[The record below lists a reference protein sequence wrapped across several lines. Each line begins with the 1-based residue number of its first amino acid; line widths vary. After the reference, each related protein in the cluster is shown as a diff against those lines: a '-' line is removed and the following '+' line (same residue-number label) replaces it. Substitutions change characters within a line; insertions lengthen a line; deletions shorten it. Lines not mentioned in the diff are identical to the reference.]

1 MALTTTQ
8 VNAAYVALLG
18 RAAEGSAANWAA
30 GSLTEEALA
39 QTILSIDDS
48 FKNDVERKATN
59 ADFVDAL
66 YSELLGK
73 AGDAEGK
80 TFWTNA
86 LNSGLSREEVKLQ
99 FINAAKANN
108 ENLSAFYAE
117 NELFV
122 NNVYGNLLGR
132 GADSDGLKFWADALN
147 NGASKASVI
156 ANIITAIQAQ
166 PASED
171 FKTFSAKMAV
181 ANTVSA
187 SFSGFKSG
195 LNADQKQAALDT
207 MKQIIQSTTADVK
220 PTDETIK
227 TSIDNLVGN
236 YERESLYNFRVS
248 EESYDLGN
256 AESTNS
262 QTFRG
267 TINLIDDKKSTYT
280 DKASVKTGKYSDSL
294 IIDVVSNQANKT
306 LDATKITAV
315 AGIDS
320 LTINNG
326 TADVTNLSS
335 TGFKENIKVTG
346 AANVSGSVNSTLN
359 YLEVSTGAGKTATIA
374 VNANLKEYKATGTGK
389 DDITV
394 SGATSITVD
403 TINTGAGD
411 DSLLVSDNGTVKVV
425 DLGSGKDELTVS
437 GASISGATINLG
449 AGDDKIIINS
459 VAANGLKGATIDGGA
474 GRDTLVVGDNISGSG
489 NFTLNSIEVLQAS
502 GASAKVDYSQIK
514 DQALTLTKTGGGSL
528 EIVAASGDTT
538 IDLSKL
544 NNKVVSG
551 DATALTALDLT
562 NVGSGASSG
571 VTVTLN
577 KDDGIAE
584 KITLGASAS
593 KVTING
599 FNQTEDV
606 LDLTTT
612 FNTSFT
618 ADESKLYTGTDK
630 VAALTL
636 NKLVYTSVDLQI
648 GADNKVTTAL
658 TGIYTATSAFTTTNT
673 QKAYVAQVVAG
684 SNKTLVYEII
694 NSDGQ
699 SGLSTSDTVKLIATI
714 NAELDPV
721 TNNGVIA

>member
-86 LNSGLSREEVKLQ
+86 LNSGLSKEQVKLQ

-227 TSIDNLVGN
+227 TSIDSLVGN

-306 LDATKITAV
+306 LNATNIKPV
-315 AGIDS
+315 DGIDS

-326 TADVTNLSS
+326 TADVTNLKSD
-335 TGFKENIKVTG
+335 GFKENIKVTG
-346 AANVSGSVNSTLN
+346 AANVSGSVNTTLN
-359 YLEVSTGAGKTATIA
+359 YLEVSTGAGKTADITVTA
-374 VNANLKEYKATGTGK
+374 ALKEYKAQGTGK
-389 DDITV
+389 DNLTV
-394 SGATSITVD
+394 SGGSVTKVD
-403 TINTGAGD
+403 TGAGD
-411 DSLLVSDNGTVKVV
+411 DTVV
-425 DLGSGKDELTVS
+425 VS
-437 GASISGATINLG
+437 GASSSISGATINLG
-449 AGDDKIIINS
+449 SGNDKITIGT
-459 VAANGLKGATIDGGA
+459 VGANGLVDATIDGGA
-474 GRDTLVVGDNISGSG
+474 GRDTLVVSDNISGSG
-489 NFTLNSIEVLQAS
+489 TFTLKNVEVLEAS
-502 GASAKVDYSQIK
+502 GTAKVSYAQIK
-514 DQALTLTKTGGGSL
+514 DQALTLTSTSGTGKL
-528 EIVAASGDTT
+528 EINAADTAA

-562 NVGSGASSG
+562 NVGSGA
-571 VTVTLN
+571 TVKLDA
-577 KDDGIAE
+577 KDGIAE
-584 KITLGASAS
+584 TIKLAS
-593 KVTING
+593 
-599 FNQTEDV
+599 
-606 LDLTTT
+606 
-612 FNTSFT
+612 T
-618 ADESKLYTGTDK
+618 AG
-630 VAALTL
+630 
-636 NKLVYTSVDLQI
+636 
-648 GADNKVTTAL
+648 GDNKVTIDGIASGDILNLSGITAL
-658 TGIYTATSAFTTTNT
+658 
-673 QKAYVAQVVAG
+673 
-684 SNKTLVYEII
+684 
-694 NSDGQ
+694 
-699 SGLSTSDTVKLIATI
+699 SGLSTIVSDALASSSPVTVSADTIYFMAAAKAITTASDAANLLSGAVSSFSSGANALIAFNNGGKSYLFKATGDSNTGGITASELTLIAIVDNEI
-714 NAELDPV
+714 NANDSV
-721 TNNGVIA
+721 AASGAITFA

>member
-18 RAAEGSAANWAA
+18 RAAEGQAANWAA

-86 LNSGLSREEVKLQ
+86 LNSGLSKEQVKLQ

-181 ANTVSA
+181 ANTVSEK
-187 SFSGFKSG
+187 FSGFKSG

-236 YERESLYNFRVS
+236 YEKETIHNFRVS

-346 AANVSGSVNSTLN
+346 AANVSGSVSTTLN

-394 SGATSITVD
+394 SGATSIKVD

-411 DSLLVSDNGTVKVV
+411 DKLSLTGSGAVTTV
-425 DLGSGKDELTVS
+425 DLGTGNDEMTVS
-437 GASISGATINLG
+437 HASASIANATINLG
-449 AGDDKIIINS
+449 PGNDTFTFNS
-459 VAANGLKGATIDGGA
+459 GNVSGATIDGGN
-474 GRDTLVVGDNISGSG
+474 GTDTLALSGDASAIKSLTSFEKISLSNSSKLSLAAFKGNIDSLKGA
-489 NFTLNSIEVLQAS
+489 TLAF
-502 GASAKVDYSQIK
+502 GASASTSK
-514 DQALTLTKTGGGSL
+514 ALTLDATD
-528 EIVAASGDTT
+528 ATT
-538 IDLSKL
+538 INLSK
-544 NNKVVSG
+544 VVK
-551 DATALTALDLT
+551 DAGAANAGVIELT
-562 NVGSGASSG
+562 NVGSGA
-571 VTVTLN
+571 TVTLN
-577 KDDGIAE
+577 KDDSVAETIALANVNKGSTVTVSNAKTGEDKIDLKAANTAVTATAWTASWENGKAQIATKADTTVENLTADIVKALVANATSATTGQAMQIFVKASNGIAVYDVTGGAGTVSVATSASL
-584 KITLGASAS
+584 KLLGIGIQDLASGDITLG
-593 KVTING
+593 
-599 FNQTEDV
+599 
-606 LDLTTT
+606 
-612 FNTSFT
+612 
-618 ADESKLYTGTDK
+618 
-630 VAALTL
+630 
-636 NKLVYTSVDLQI
+636 
-648 GADNKVTTAL
+648 
-658 TGIYTATSAFTTTNT
+658 
-673 QKAYVAQVVAG
+673 
-684 SNKTLVYEII
+684 
-694 NSDGQ
+694 
-699 SGLSTSDTVKLIATI
+699 
-714 NAELDPV
+714 
-721 TNNGVIA
+721 

>member
-48 FKNDVERKATN
+48 FKNDVERKDTN
-59 ADFVDAL
+59 ADFVKAL
-66 YSELLGK
+66 YTDLLGK
-73 AGDAEGK
+73 TGDSEGK

-86 LNSGLSREEVKLQ
+86 LNSGLSKEQVKLQ

-227 TSIDNLVGN
+227 TSIDSLVGN

-306 LDATKITAV
+306 LDATKIKAV

-326 TADVTNLSS
+326 TADVTNLKSD
-335 TGFKENIKVTG
+335 GFSQNIKVTG

-359 YLEVSTGAGKTATIA
+359 YLEVSTGANKTATIA
-374 VNANLKEYKATGTGK
+374 VNANLKEYKAQGVGI

-394 SGATSITVD
+394 SGASAITVD
-403 TINTGAGD
+403 TINTGAGND
-411 DSLLVSDNGTVKVV
+411 KLSLTGSGAVTTV
-425 DLGSGKDELTVS
+425 DLGSGNDELIVNHDS
-437 GASISGATINLG
+437 ASIADATINLG
-449 AGDDKIIINS
+449 AGDDKITIVS
-459 VAANGLKGATIDGGA
+459 GDLTKATIDGGA
-474 GRDTLVVGDNISGSG
+474 GRDTLIVSGGISDKGD
-489 NFTLNSIEVLQAS
+489 FTLKNVEVLETS
-502 GASAKVDYSQIK
+502 GAATLSYAQIK
-514 DQALTLTKTGGGSL
+514 DQALTLTSTSGSGTL
-528 EIVAASGDTT
+528 TIKAASGDTT
-538 IDLSKL
+538 IDLTKL

-551 DATALTALDLT
+551 DATKLDALTLSGVVSNATVKLDAKDGIKET
-562 NVGSGASSG
+562 ITFASGVTSVTVENAKSGEDKLNLQGITKITATSGWDAGWADGKAQFATTTVSVDDLNKDAVAKLFKGATSASSG
-571 VTVTLN
+571 QKMQVYIKGT
-577 KDDGIAE
+577 DGIAVYDV
-584 KITLGASAS
+584 TGGAGT
-593 KVTING
+593 VTIGDNA
-599 FNQTEDV
+599 V
-606 LDLTTT
+606 
-612 FNTSFT
+612 
-618 ADESKLYTGTDK
+618 
-630 VAALTL
+630 LTL
-636 NKLVYTSVDLQI
+636 Y
-648 GADNKVTTAL
+648 GA
-658 TGIYTATSAFTTTNT
+658 
-673 QKAYVAQVVAG
+673 Q
-684 SNKTLVYEII
+684 TLVQT
-694 NSDGQ
+694 D
-699 SGLSTSDTVKLIATI
+699 IAF
-714 NAELDPV
+714 A
-721 TNNGVIA
+721 

>member
-18 RAAEGSAANWAA
+18 RAAEGQAANWAA

-86 LNSGLSREEVKLQ
+86 LNSGLSKEQVKLQ

-227 TSIDNLVGN
+227 TSIDSLVGN

-315 AGIDS
+315 TGIDS

-326 TADVTNLSS
+326 TADVTSLSS

-374 VNANLKEYKATGTGK
+374 VNANLKEYKATGTGS
-389 DDITV
+389 DVITI
-394 SGATSITVD
+394 SGTSTVAVNKID
-403 TINTGAGD
+403 TGAGD
-411 DSLLVSDNGTVKVV
+411 DSLTVSGANASLTGTI
-425 DLGSGKDELTVS
+425 DLGTGKDTLTVS

-449 AGDDKIIINS
+449 AGDDKITING

-474 GRDTLVVGDNISGSG
+474 GRDTLVVSGDISGSG
-489 NFTLNSIEVLQAS
+489 DFTLKNVEVLEAAS
-502 GASAKVDYSQIK
+502 GTAKVSYAQIK
-514 DQALTLTKTGGGSL
+514 DQALTLTSTSGTL
-528 EIVAASGDTT
+528 EINAADTAA

-551 DATALTALDLT
+551 DATALTKLELT
-562 NVGSGASSG
+562 NVGSGA
-571 VTVTLN
+571 TVKLN
-577 KDDGIAE
+577 ANDGIAE
-584 KITLGASAS
+584 TITLASNAGGNN
-593 KVTING
+593 KVTIEG
-599 FNQTEDV
+599 I
-606 LDLTTT
+606 
-612 FNTSFT
+612 NTG
-618 ADESKLYTGTDK
+618 D
-630 VAALTL
+630 ALNL
-636 NKLVYTSVDLQI
+636 S
-648 GADNKVTTAL
+648 
-658 TGIYTATSAFTTTNT
+658 GI
-673 QKAYVAQVVAG
+673 
-684 SNKTLVYEII
+684 
-694 NSDGQ
+694 
-699 SGLSTSDTVKLIATI
+699 SGLSGLSSIVSKALVSSSPVTVSADTIYFMAAAKAITTASDAANLLSDAVSSFASDANALIAF
-714 NAELDPV
+714 
-721 TNNGVIA
+721 NNGGKSYLFKATGDSTTGGITASELTLIAIVDNEINGGDQVASGAITFA

>member
-48 FKNDVERKATN
+48 FKNDVERKDTN
-59 ADFVDAL
+59 ADFVKAL
-66 YSELLGK
+66 YTDLLGK
-73 AGDAEGK
+73 TGDSEGQ

-227 TSIDNLVGN
+227 TSIDSLVGN

-326 TADVTNLSS
+326 TADVTNLKSD
-335 TGFKENIKVTG
+335 GFSQNIKVTG
-346 AANVSGSVNSTLN
+346 AANVSGSVNTTLN

-374 VNANLKEYKATGTGK
+374 VNANLKEYKATGTGN
-389 DDITV
+389 DNITV
-394 SGATSITVD
+394 SGASVEKIS
-403 TINTGAGD
+403 TGAGKD
-411 DSLLVSDNGTVKVV
+411 ILTVSGSGSVKDV
-425 DLGSGKDELTVS
+425 DLGSGNDELTVS
-437 GASISGATINLG
+437 GGSIANATINLG
-449 AGDDKIIINS
+449 AGNDTFTFNS
-459 VAANGLKGATIDGGA
+459 GNVSGATIDGGN
-474 GRDTLVVGDNISGSG
+474 GTDTLALSGDASAIKSLTSFEKISLSNNSQLSLAAFKDNIDSLKGA
-489 NFTLNSIEVLQAS
+489 TLAFGASASDKVLTLDAS
-502 GASAKVDYSQIK
+502 GA
-514 DQALTLTKTGGGSL
+514 
-528 EIVAASGDTT
+528 TT
-538 IDLSKL
+538 IDLSQVTKDTEAT
-544 NNKVVSG
+544 SG
-551 DATALTALDLT
+551 ASITLDK
-562 NVGSGASSG
+562 VGSGATTD
-571 VTVTLN
+571 VTVKLN
-577 KDDGIAE
+577 KDDAIVETISLKNLDDG
-584 KITLGASAS
+584 K

-599 FNQTEDV
+599 FVTGSDKLNLASGASVGNSITNSDKLNDGSAHV
-606 LDLTTT
+606 LIGSAI
-612 FNTSFT
+612 NSV
-618 ADESKLYTGTDK
+618 ANIIGENGK
-630 VAALTL
+630 VHGE
-636 NKLVYTSVDLQI
+636 LVSAFSD
-648 GADNKVTTAL
+648 
-658 TGIYTATSAFTTTNT
+658 ATSAFSASG
-673 QKAYVAQVVAG
+673 QKGYIAQVKD
-684 SNKTLVYEII
+684 NKTYLYEITNNGSSESKI
-694 NSDGQ
+694 DAGDS
-699 SGLSTSDTVKLIATI
+699 VKLIATFDS
-714 NAELDPV
+714 ALAAGDF
-721 TNNGVIA
+721 IAMP

>member
-86 LNSGLSREEVKLQ
+86 LNSGLSKEQVKLQ

-280 DKASVKTGKYSDSL
+280 NKANVKTGKYSDSL

-306 LDATKITAV
+306 LNATNIKPV
-315 AGIDS
+315 DGIDS

-326 TADVTNLSS
+326 TADVTNLKSD
-335 TGFKENIKVTG
+335 GFKENIKVTG

-374 VNANLKEYKATGTGK
+374 VNANLKEYKATGTGS
-389 DDITV
+389 DVITI
-394 SGATSITVD
+394 SGTSTVAVNKID
-403 TINTGAGD
+403 TGAGNDTVNVNASGSITGTLDTGNGD
-411 DSLLVSDNGTVKVV
+411 DIVV
-425 DLGSGKDELTVS
+425 VS
-437 GASISGATINLG
+437 GASSSIAGATINLG
-449 AGDDKIIINS
+449 SGNDKITIGT
-459 VAANGLKGATIDGGA
+459 VGANGLVDATIDGGA
-474 GRDTLVVGDNISGSG
+474 GRDTLVVSDNLSDKGD
-489 NFTLNSIEVLQAS
+489 FTLKNVEVLEAAS
-502 GASAKVDYSQIK
+502 GTAKVSYAQIK
-514 DQALTLTKTGGGSL
+514 DQALTLTKDSSGSL

-551 DATALTALDLT
+551 DATKLDALTL
-562 NVGSGASSG
+562 SG
-571 VTVTLN
+571 VVSNATVKLDA
-577 KDDGIAE
+577 KDGIAE
-584 KITLGASAS
+584 KITLAANAKDVTITGIAAGDKLDATSAGVNSTVSGSASALS
-593 KVTING
+593 SGATISANKLY
-599 FNQTEDV
+599 FVDANKDIK
-606 LDLTTT
+606 
-612 FNTSFT
+612 T
-618 ADESKLYTGTDK
+618 ADDA
-630 VAALTL
+630 VAALKDINVTAFSASTAKAVIAF
-636 NKLVYTSVDLQI
+636 NDGKGTAYIFAANATTDTTIDAGKL
-648 GADNKVTTAL
+648 
-658 TGIYTATSAFTTTNT
+658 
-673 QKAYVAQVVAG
+673 
-684 SNKTLVYEII
+684 TLVGIVDNNIDTNDKAAAGII
-694 NSDGQ
+694 EF
-699 SGLSTSDTVKLIATI
+699 A
-714 NAELDPV
+714 
-721 TNNGVIA
+721 

>member
-66 YSELLGK
+66 YTDLLGK

-86 LNSGLSREEVKLQ
+86 LNSGLSKEQVKLQ

-280 DKASVKTGKYSDSL
+280 DKANVKTGKYSDSL

-346 AANVSGSVNSTLN
+346 AANVSGSVSTTLN

-394 SGATSITVD
+394 SGATSIKVD

-411 DSLLVSDNGTVKVV
+411 DKLSLTGSGAVTTV
-425 DLGSGKDELTVS
+425 DLGTGNDEMTVS
-437 GASISGATINLG
+437 HASASIANATINLG
-449 AGDDKIIINS
+449 AGNDTFTFNS
-459 VAANGLKGATIDGGA
+459 GNVSGATIDGGN
-474 GRDTLVVGDNISGSG
+474 GTDTLALSGDASAIKSLTSFEKISLSNSSKLSLAAFKGNIDSLKGATLAFGASDSGKAL
-489 NFTLNSIEVLQAS
+489 TLDAS
-502 GASAKVDYSQIK
+502 GATS
-514 DQALTLTKTGGGSL
+514 
-528 EIVAASGDTT
+528 
-538 IDLSKL
+538 IDLSK
-544 NNKVVSG
+544 VVK
-551 DATALTALDLT
+551 DAGAANAGVIELT
-562 NVGSGASSG
+562 NVGSGA
-571 VTVTLN
+571 TVTLN
-577 KDDGIAE
+577 KDDSVAETIALANVNKGSTVTVSNAKTGEDKIDLKAADTAVTATAWTASWENGKAQIATKADTTVENLTADIVKALVAGATSASTGQAMQIFVKASNGIAVYDVTGGAGTVSVATSASL
-584 KITLGASAS
+584 KLLGIGIQDLASGDITLG
-593 KVTING
+593 
-599 FNQTEDV
+599 
-606 LDLTTT
+606 
-612 FNTSFT
+612 
-618 ADESKLYTGTDK
+618 
-630 VAALTL
+630 
-636 NKLVYTSVDLQI
+636 
-648 GADNKVTTAL
+648 
-658 TGIYTATSAFTTTNT
+658 
-673 QKAYVAQVVAG
+673 
-684 SNKTLVYEII
+684 
-694 NSDGQ
+694 
-699 SGLSTSDTVKLIATI
+699 
-714 NAELDPV
+714 
-721 TNNGVIA
+721 

>member
-1 MALTTTQ
+1 M
-8 VNAAYVALLG
+8 
-18 RAAEGSAANWAA
+18 
-30 GSLTEEALA
+30 TEEALA

-66 YSELLGK
+66 YTDLLGK

-86 LNSGLSREEVKLQ
+86 LNSGLSKEQVKLQ

-306 LDATKITAV
+306 LDATKIKAV

-326 TADVTNLSS
+326 TADVTSLSS

-346 AANVSGSVNSTLN
+346 AANVSGSVSTTLN
-359 YLEVSTGAGKTATIA
+359 YLEVSTGAGKTADITVTA
-374 VNANLKEYKATGTGK
+374 ALKEYKAQGTGK
-389 DDITV
+389 DNLTV
-394 SGATSITVD
+394 SGGSVTKVD
-403 TINTGAGD
+403 TGAGD
-411 DSLLVSDNGTVKVV
+411 DTVV
-425 DLGSGKDELTVS
+425 VS
-437 GASISGATINLG
+437 GASSSISGATINLG
-449 AGDDKIIINS
+449 SGNDKITIGT
-459 VAANGLKGATIDGGA
+459 VGANGLVDATIDGGA
-474 GRDTLVVGDNISGSG
+474 GRDTLVVSDNISGSG
-489 NFTLNSIEVLQAS
+489 TFTLKNVEVLEAS
-502 GASAKVDYSQIK
+502 GTAKVSYAQIK
-514 DQALTLTKTGGGSL
+514 DQALTLTSTSGTGKL
-528 EIVAASGDTT
+528 EINAADTAA

-562 NVGSGASSG
+562 NVGSGA
-571 VTVTLN
+571 TVKLDA
-577 KDDGIAE
+577 KDGIAE
-584 KITLGASAS
+584 TIKLAS
-593 KVTING
+593 
-599 FNQTEDV
+599 
-606 LDLTTT
+606 
-612 FNTSFT
+612 T
-618 ADESKLYTGTDK
+618 AG
-630 VAALTL
+630 
-636 NKLVYTSVDLQI
+636 
-648 GADNKVTTAL
+648 GDNKVTIDGIASGDILNLSGITAL
-658 TGIYTATSAFTTTNT
+658 
-673 QKAYVAQVVAG
+673 
-684 SNKTLVYEII
+684 
-694 NSDGQ
+694 
-699 SGLSTSDTVKLIATI
+699 SGLSTIVSDALASSSPVTVSADTIYFMAAAKAITTASDAANLLSGAVSSFSSGANALIAFNNGGKSYLFKATGDSNTGGITASELTLIAIVDNEI
-714 NAELDPV
+714 NANDSV
-721 TNNGVIA
+721 AASGAITFA

>member
-18 RAAEGSAANWAA
+18 RAAEGQAANWAA

-66 YSELLGK
+66 YTDLLGK
-73 AGDAEGK
+73 TGDAEGK

-86 LNSGLSREEVKLQ
+86 LNSGLSKEQVKLQ

-181 ANTVSA
+181 ANTVSEK
-187 SFSGFKSG
+187 FSGFKSG

-306 LDATKITAV
+306 LDATNIKPV
-315 AGIDS
+315 DGIDS

-326 TADVTNLSS
+326 TADVTSLSS

-346 AANVSGSVNSTLN
+346 AANVSGSVSTTLN
-359 YLEVSTGAGKTATIA
+359 YLEVSTGAGKTADITVTA
-374 VNANLKEYKATGTGK
+374 ALKEYKAQGTGK
-389 DDITV
+389 DNLTV
-394 SGATSITVD
+394 SSGSVTKVD
-403 TINTGAGD
+403 TGAGD
-411 DSLLVSDNGTVKVV
+411 DTVV
-425 DLGSGKDELTVS
+425 VS
-437 GASISGATINLG
+437 GTSSSIAGATINLG
-449 AGDDKIIINS
+449 SGNDKITING
-459 VAANGLKGATIDGGA
+459 VAANGLVDATIDGGA
-474 GRDTLVVGDNISGSG
+474 GRDTLVVSGDISGSG
-489 NFTLNSIEVLQAS
+489 DFTLKNVEVLEAAS
-502 GASAKVDYSQIK
+502 GTVSYAQIK
-514 DQALTLTKTGGGSL
+514 DQALTLTSSSGTLTIK
-528 EIVAASGDTT
+528 AADTDT
-538 IDLSKL
+538 AIDLTKL

-562 NVGSGASSG
+562 NVGSGGAT
-571 VTVTLN
+571 TVKLDA
-577 KDDGIAE
+577 KDGIAE
-584 KITLGASAS
+584 TIKLAAGA
-593 KVTING
+593 G
-599 FNQTEDV
+599 
-606 LDLTTT
+606 
-612 FNTSFT
+612 
-618 ADESKLYTGTDK
+618 G
-630 VAALTL
+630 
-636 NKLVYTSVDLQI
+636 
-648 GADNKVTTAL
+648 DNKVTIDGIASGDILSLKGIGLSSVSGGSSNKFATVNGGTSSSSKTISGDKAYYFDYSGNEDL
-658 TGIYTATSAFTTTNT
+658 TDMAKVEAILKSAHVVGVSSSGKNAVLAINKGTDSYIYKITTTDT
-673 QKAYVAQVVAG
+673 SSAIDKTELSLISIVD
-684 SNKTLVYEII
+684 NKI
-694 NSDGQ
+694 DGNDSMA
-699 SGLSTSDTVKLIATI
+699 SGDITFA
-714 NAELDPV
+714 
-721 TNNGVIA
+721 

>member
-18 RAAEGSAANWAA
+18 RAAEGQAANWAA

-48 FKNDVERKATN
+48 FKNDVERKDTN
-59 ADFVDAL
+59 ADFVKAL
-66 YSELLGK
+66 YTDLLGK
-73 AGDAEGK
+73 TGDSEGQ

-227 TSIDNLVGN
+227 TSIDSLVGN

-306 LDATKITAV
+306 LDATKIKAV

-326 TADVTNLSS
+326 TADVTNLKSD
-335 TGFKENIKVTG
+335 GFSQNIKVTG
-346 AANVSGSVNSTLN
+346 AANVSGSVSTTLK
-359 YLEVSTGAGKTATIA
+359 YLEVSTGAGKTANITVTA
-374 VNANLKEYKATGTGK
+374 ALTEYKATGTGN
-389 DDITV
+389 DNITV
-394 SGATSITVD
+394 SGASAITVD
-403 TINTGAGD
+403 KISTGAGD
-411 DSLLVSDNGTVKVV
+411 DKLLVSGSGSVTTV
-425 DLGSGKDELTVS
+425 DLGSGKDTLTVS
-437 GASISGATINLG
+437 GGSIADATINLG
-449 AGDDKIIINS
+449 AGDDKITINS

-474 GRDTLVVGDNISGSG
+474 GRDTLVVGADISGSG
-489 NFTLNSIEVLQAS
+489 TFTLKNVEVLEAS
-502 GASAKVDYSQIK
+502 GTAKVSYAQIAG
-514 DQALTLTKTGGGSL
+514 QALTLTSTSGTGTL
-528 EIVAASGDTT
+528 EINAADTAA

-551 DATALTALDLT
+551 DATALTKLDLT
-562 NVGSGASSG
+562 NVGSGA
-571 VTVTLN
+571 TVTL
-577 KDDGIAE
+577 KADDKISETIKLASGAE
-584 KITLGASAS
+584 T
-593 KVTING
+593 VTING
-599 FNQTEDV
+599 IAKTAVEAEKDKLDISAVLSSSVSGSATE
-606 LDLTTT
+606 LSSGGTITK
-612 FNTSFT
+612 N
-618 ADESKLYTGTDK
+618 KLYFVDAGKDIKTAGDA
-630 VAALTL
+630 VAALG
-636 NKLVYTSVDLQI
+636 
-648 GADNKVTTAL
+648 GATGVSGNAVIAFNNGKGTAYIFAYKATDTT
-658 TGIYTATSAFTTTNT
+658 ID
-673 QKAYVAQVVAG
+673 AG
-684 SNKTLVYEII
+684 ELTLVGIVDNNI
-694 NSDGQ
+694 DTNDSA
-699 SGLSTSDTVKLIATI
+699 SG
-714 NAELDPV
+714 
-721 TNNGVIA
+721 GVITFA

>member
-306 LDATKITAV
+306 LDATKIKAV
-315 AGIDS
+315 TGIDS

-326 TADVTNLSS
+326 TADVTNLKSD
-335 TGFKENIKVTG
+335 GFSQNIKVTG
-346 AANVSGSVNSTLN
+346 AANVSGSVNTTLN

-374 VNANLKEYKATGTGK
+374 VNANLKEYKATGTGS
-389 DDITV
+389 DVITI
-394 SGATSITVD
+394 SGTSTVAVNKID
-403 TINTGAGD
+403 TGAGNDTVNVNASGSITGTLDTGNGD
-411 DSLLVSDNGTVKVV
+411 DIVV
-425 DLGSGKDELTVS
+425 VS
-437 GASISGATINLG
+437 GDSSSIAGATINLG
-449 AGDDKIIINS
+449 SGNDKITIGT
-459 VAANGLKGATIDGGA
+459 VGANGLVDATIDGGA
-474 GRDTLVVGDNISGSG
+474 GRDTLVVSGDISTI
-489 NFTLNSIEVLQAS
+489 TLKGVEVLETS
-502 GASAKVDYSQIK
+502 GAATLSYAQIK
-514 DQALTLTKTGGGSL
+514 DQALTLTSGSGTL
-528 EIVAASGDTT
+528 TIKAADTDTT
-538 IDLSKL
+538 IDLTKL

-551 DATALTALDLT
+551 DATKLDALTL
-562 NVGSGASSG
+562 SG
-571 VTVTLN
+571 VVSNATVKLDA
-577 KDDGIAE
+577 KDGIAE
-584 KITLGASAS
+584 KITLASNAKDVNITGFVKGASDDKIDLSAISGSLVSSTVSSVQAVAS
-593 KVTING
+593 SANTTLNAAKVTTIIAATSNDLTVETNVALGTGSGQINATSG
-599 FNQTEDV
+599 LASGTNYLIAIKANDGSKTAIYIANPGKDTTLTKGEITLIATV
-606 LDLTTT
+606 NGDLTT
-612 FNTSFT
+612 
-618 ADESKLYTGTDK
+618 D
-630 VAALTL
+630 
-636 NKLVYTSVDLQI
+636 
-648 GADNKVTTAL
+648 
-658 TGIYTATSAFTTTNT
+658 TNWL
-673 QKAYVAQVVAG
+673 A
-684 SNKTLVYEII
+684 
-694 NSDGQ
+694 
-699 SGLSTSDTVKLIATI
+699 
-714 NAELDPV
+714 
-721 TNNGVIA
+721 

>member
-227 TSIDNLVGN
+227 TSIDSLVGN

-326 TADVTNLSS
+326 TADVTNLKSD
-335 TGFKENIKVTG
+335 GFSQNIKVTG
-346 AANVSGSVNSTLN
+346 AANVSGSVNTTLN

-374 VNANLKEYKATGTGK
+374 VNANLKEYKATGTGS
-389 DDITV
+389 DVITI
-394 SGATSITVD
+394 SGTSTVAVNKID
-403 TINTGAGD
+403 TGAGNDTVNVNASGSITGTLDTGNGD
-411 DSLLVSDNGTVKVV
+411 DIVV
-425 DLGSGKDELTVS
+425 VS
-437 GASISGATINLG
+437 GDSSSIAGATINLG
-449 AGDDKIIINS
+449 SGNDKITIGT
-459 VAANGLKGATIDGGA
+459 VGANGLVDATIDGGA
-474 GRDTLVVGDNISGSG
+474 GRDTLVVSGDISTI
-489 NFTLNSIEVLQAS
+489 TLKGVEVLETS
-502 GASAKVDYSQIK
+502 GAATLSYAQIK
-514 DQALTLTKTGGGSL
+514 DQALTLTSGSGTL
-528 EIVAASGDTT
+528 TIKAADTDTT
-538 IDLSKL
+538 IDLTKL

-551 DATALTALDLT
+551 DATKLDALTL
-562 NVGSGASSG
+562 SG
-571 VTVTLN
+571 VVSNATVKLDA
-577 KDDGIAE
+577 KDGIAE
-584 KITLGASAS
+584 KITLASNAKDVNITGFVKGASDDKIDLSAISGSLVSSTVSSVQAVAS
-593 KVTING
+593 SANTTLNAAKVTTIIAATSNDLTVETNVALGTGSGQINATSG
-599 FNQTEDV
+599 LASGTNYLIAIKANDGSKTAIYIANPGKDTTLTKGEITLIATV
-606 LDLTTT
+606 NGDLTT
-612 FNTSFT
+612 
-618 ADESKLYTGTDK
+618 D
-630 VAALTL
+630 
-636 NKLVYTSVDLQI
+636 
-648 GADNKVTTAL
+648 
-658 TGIYTATSAFTTTNT
+658 TNWL
-673 QKAYVAQVVAG
+673 A
-684 SNKTLVYEII
+684 
-694 NSDGQ
+694 
-699 SGLSTSDTVKLIATI
+699 
-714 NAELDPV
+714 
-721 TNNGVIA
+721 

>member
-48 FKNDVERKATN
+48 FKNDVERKDTN
-59 ADFVDAL
+59 ADFVKAL
-66 YSELLGK
+66 YTDLLGK
-73 AGDAEGK
+73 TGDSEGQ

-227 TSIDNLVGN
+227 TSIDSLVGN

-306 LDATKITAV
+306 LDATKIKAV

-335 TGFKENIKVTG
+335 TGFSQNIKVTG
-346 AANVSGSVNSTLN
+346 AANVSGSVSTTLN

-374 VNANLKEYKATGTGK
+374 VNANLKEYKATGTGN
-389 DDITV
+389 DNITV
-394 SGATSITVD
+394 SGATSIKVD

-411 DSLLVSDNGTVKVV
+411 DSLLVSGNGTVKVV
-425 DLGSGKDELTVS
+425 DLGSGNDELIVNHAS
-437 GASISGATINLG
+437 ASIANATINLG
-449 AGDDKIIINS
+449 AGNDTFTFNS
-459 VAANGLKGATIDGGA
+459 GNVSGATIDGGN
-474 GRDTLVVGDNISGSG
+474 GTDTLALSGDASAIKSLTSFEKISLSNDSQLSLAAFKGNIDSLKGATLAFGASASGKAL
-489 NFTLNSIEVLQAS
+489 TLDAS
-502 GASAKVDYSQIK
+502 GA
-514 DQALTLTKTGGGSL
+514 
-528 EIVAASGDTT
+528 TT
-538 IDLSKL
+538 IDLSQVTKDTEAT
-544 NNKVVSG
+544 SG
-551 DATALTALDLT
+551 ASITLDK
-562 NVGSGASSG
+562 VGSGATTD
-571 VTVTLN
+571 VTVKLN
-577 KDDGIAE
+577 KDDAIVETISLKNLDDG
-584 KITLGASAS
+584 K

-599 FNQTEDV
+599 FVTGSDKLKLASGASVGDSIASSDV
-606 LDLTTT
+606 LKDKVLVGSAINSVANIIGENGKVHSDLVSAFSAATAAFSASGEKGYIAQVKDGKTYLYEITNSDQGTTT
-612 FNTSFT
+612 
-618 ADESKLYTGTDK
+618 G
-630 VAALTL
+630 
-636 NKLVYTSVDLQI
+636 VD
-648 GADNKVTTAL
+648 
-658 TGIYTATSAFTTTNT
+658 TN
-673 QKAYVAQVVAG
+673 
-684 SNKTLVYEII
+684 
-694 NSDGQ
+694 
-699 SGLSTSDTVKLIATI
+699 DTVKLIATFDVSNLVATDFV
-714 NAELDPV
+714 NA
-721 TNNGVIA
+721 

>member
-66 YSELLGK
+66 YTDLLGK

-86 LNSGLSREEVKLQ
+86 LNSGLSKEQVKLQ

-280 DKASVKTGKYSDSL
+280 NKANVKTGKYSDSL

-374 VNANLKEYKATGTGK
+374 VNANLKEYKATGTGS
-389 DDITV
+389 DVITI
-394 SGATSITVD
+394 SGTSTVAVNKID
-403 TINTGAGD
+403 TGAGNDTVNVNASGSITGTLDTGNGD
-411 DSLLVSDNGTVKVV
+411 DIVV
-425 DLGSGKDELTVS
+425 VS
-437 GASISGATINLG
+437 GASSSIAGATINLG
-449 AGDDKIIINS
+449 SGNDKITIGT
-459 VAANGLKGATIDGGA
+459 VGANGLVDATIDGGA
-474 GRDTLVVGDNISGSG
+474 GRDTLVVGADISGSG
-489 NFTLNSIEVLQAS
+489 TFTLKNVEVLEAS
-502 GASAKVDYSQIK
+502 DTAKVSYAQIK
-514 DQALTLTKTGGGSL
+514 DQALTLTKTGSGSL

-544 NNKVVSG
+544 NNNA
-551 DATALTALDLT
+551 AT
-562 NVGSGASSG
+562 V
-571 VTVTLN
+571 
-577 KDDGIAE
+577 
-584 KITLGASAS
+584 
-593 KVTING
+593 
-599 FNQTEDV
+599 
-606 LDLTTT
+606 
-612 FNTSFT
+612 
-618 ADESKLYTGTDK
+618 
-630 VAALTL
+630 
-636 NKLVYTSVDLQI
+636 
-648 GADNKVTTAL
+648 
-658 TGIYTATSAFTTTNT
+658 
-673 QKAYVAQVVAG
+673 
-684 SNKTLVYEII
+684 
-694 NSDGQ
+694 
-699 SGLSTSDTVKLIATI
+699 
-714 NAELDPV
+714 
-721 TNNGVIA
+721 

>member
-86 LNSGLSREEVKLQ
+86 LNSGLSKEQVKLQ

-227 TSIDNLVGN
+227 TSIDSLVGN

-326 TADVTNLSS
+326 TADVTNLKSD
-335 TGFKENIKVTG
+335 GFSQNIKVTG
-346 AANVSGSVNSTLN
+346 AANVSGSVNTTLN

-374 VNANLKEYKATGTGK
+374 VNANLKEYKATGTGS
-389 DDITV
+389 DVITI
-394 SGATSITVD
+394 SGTSTVAVNKID
-403 TINTGAGD
+403 TGAGNDTVNVNASGSITGTLDTGNGD
-411 DSLLVSDNGTVKVV
+411 DIVV
-425 DLGSGKDELTVS
+425 VS
-437 GASISGATINLG
+437 GDSSSIAGATINLG
-449 AGDDKIIINS
+449 AGNDKITIGS
-459 VAANGLKGATIDGGA
+459 GDLTKATIDGGA
-474 GRDTLVVGDNISGSG
+474 GRDTLVVSGGISDKGD
-489 NFTLNSIEVLQAS
+489 FTLKNVEVLEAS
-502 GASAKVDYSQIK
+502 DTAKVSYAQIK
-514 DQALTLTKTGGGSL
+514 DQALTLTKNGNGSL
-528 EIVAASGDTT
+528 T
-538 IDLSKL
+538 IDADNETVIDLTKL
-544 NNKVVSG
+544 NTKV
-551 DATALTALDLT
+551 ATGEKALTELTLDK
-562 NVGSGASSG
+562 VGSGATTD
-571 VTVTLN
+571 VTVKLN
-577 KDDGIAE
+577 KDDAIVETISLKNLDDG
-584 KITLGASAS
+584 K

-599 FNQTEDV
+599 FVTGSDKLKLASGASVGDSIASSDV
-606 LDLTTT
+606 LNDKVLVGSAINSVANIIGENGKAHSDLVSAFSAAASAFSASGQKGYIAQVKDGKTYLYEITNSDQGTTT
-612 FNTSFT
+612 
-618 ADESKLYTGTDK
+618 G
-630 VAALTL
+630 
-636 NKLVYTSVDLQI
+636 VD
-648 GADNKVTTAL
+648 
-658 TGIYTATSAFTTTNT
+658 TN
-673 QKAYVAQVVAG
+673 
-684 SNKTLVYEII
+684 
-694 NSDGQ
+694 
-699 SGLSTSDTVKLIATI
+699 DTVKLIATFDVSNLVATDFV
-714 NAELDPV
+714 NA
-721 TNNGVIA
+721 

>member
-18 RAAEGSAANWAA
+18 RAAEGQAANWAA

-66 YSELLGK
+66 YTDLLGK

-86 LNSGLSREEVKLQ
+86 LNSGLSKEQVKLQ

-227 TSIDNLVGN
+227 TSIDSLVGN

-306 LDATKITAV
+306 LDATKIKAV
-315 AGIDS
+315 TGIDS

-326 TADVTNLSS
+326 TADVTNLKSE
-335 TGFKENIKVTG
+335 GFSQNIKVTG
-346 AANVSGSVNSTLN
+346 AANVSGSVNTTLN
-359 YLEVSTGAGKTATIA
+359 YLEVSTGANKTATIA
-374 VNANLKEYKATGTGK
+374 VNANLKEYKAQGVGI

-394 SGATSITVD
+394 SGASAITVD
-403 TINTGAGD
+403 TINTGAGND
-411 DSLLVSDNGTVKVV
+411 KLSLTGSGAVTTV
-425 DLGSGKDELTVS
+425 DLGSGNDELIVNHAS
-437 GASISGATINLG
+437 ASIADATINLG
-449 AGDDKIIINS
+449 AGDDKITIVS
-459 VAANGLKGATIDGGA
+459 GDLTKATIDGGA
-474 GRDTLVVGDNISGSG
+474 GRDTLIVSGGISDKGD
-489 NFTLNSIEVLQAS
+489 FTLKNVEVLETS
-502 GASAKVDYSQIK
+502 GAATLSYAQIK
-514 DQALTLTKTGGGSL
+514 DQALTLTSTSGSGIL
-528 EIVAASGDTT
+528 TIKAASGDTT
-538 IDLSKL
+538 IDLTKL

-551 DATALTALDLT
+551 DATALTALTLD
-562 NVGSGASSG
+562 NVGSGATTD
-571 VTVTLN
+571 VTVKLTA
-577 KDDGIAE
+577 KDANIAETIKLANLADGKKVTIDGIAS
-584 KITLGASAS
+584 G
-593 KVTING
+593 
-599 FNQTEDV
+599 D
-606 LDLTTT
+606 
-612 FNTSFT
+612 
-618 ADESKLYTGTDK
+618 
-630 VAALTL
+630 TL
-636 NKLVYTSVDLQI
+636 NL
-648 GADNKVTTAL
+648 
-658 TGIYTATSAFTTTNT
+658 
-673 QKAYVAQVVAG
+673 
-684 SNKTLVYEII
+684 
-694 NSDGQ
+694 SDI
-699 SGLSTSDTVKLIATI
+699 SGLSGLSSIVSKALVSSSSVTVSDNTIYFMAAAKAITTASDAAAALSGAVSSFSSGANALIAFNNAGKSYLFKATGDSNTGDITASELTLIAIVDNEI
-714 NAELDPV
+714 NANYSV
-721 TNNGVIA
+721 AASGAITFA

>member
-18 RAAEGSAANWAA
+18 RAAEGQAANWAA

-86 LNSGLSREEVKLQ
+86 LNSGLSKEQVKLQ

-227 TSIDNLVGN
+227 TSIDSLVGN

-306 LDATKITAV
+306 LNATKIKPV
-315 AGIDS
+315 DGIDS

-374 VNANLKEYKATGTGK
+374 VNANLKEYKATGTGS
-389 DDITV
+389 DVITI
-394 SGATSITVD
+394 SGTSTVAVNKID
-403 TINTGAGD
+403 TGAGD
-411 DSLLVSDNGTVKVV
+411 DKLSLTGSGSVTTV
-425 DLGSGKDELTVS
+425 DLGSGNDELIVNHAS
-437 GASISGATINLG
+437 ASIANATINLG
-449 AGDDKIIINS
+449 AGNDKITIGS
-459 VAANGLKGATIDGGA
+459 GDLTKATIDGGA
-474 GRDTLVVGDNISGSG
+474 GRDTLVVSGDISGSG
-489 NFTLNSIEVLQAS
+489 TFTLKNVEVLEAS
-502 GASAKVDYSQIK
+502 GTAKVSYAQIK
-514 DQALTLTKTGGGSL
+514 DQALTLTSGSGTL
-528 EIVAASGDTT
+528 EINAADTAA

-544 NNKVVSG
+544 NTKVVG
-551 DATALTALDLT
+551 NEVALDKLT
-562 NVGSGASSG
+562 LSDVGSGTTSG
-571 VTVTLN
+571 VTVKLTAEDA
-577 KDDGIAE
+577 KIAE
-584 KITLGASAS
+584 TITLASGAKDTNA
-593 KVTING
+593 VTITG
-599 FNQTEDV
+599 FAANDKI
-606 LDLTTT
+606 
-612 FNTSFT
+612 
-618 ADESKLYTGTDK
+618 KL
-630 VAALTL
+630 AALSLGSSLTDETISSATGAASFA
-636 NKLVYTSVDLQI
+636 NGKVYKVDLSSGSLAAASI
-648 GADNKVTTAL
+648 GFSDLFASQSTPF
-658 TGIYTATSAFTTTNT
+658 ATSGAASGAKGLIVAKGNDN
-673 QKAYVAQVVAG
+673 AYAIFAVKD
-684 SNKTLVYEII
+684 S
-694 NSDGQ
+694 NSDATIT
-699 SGLSTSDTVKLIATI
+699 SGEVALIATVDTEVAASDFI
-714 NAELDPV
+714 FA
-721 TNNGVIA
+721 

>member
-166 PASED
+166 PTSED

-181 ANTVSA
+181 ANTISEK
-187 SFSGFKSG
+187 FSGFKAG

-236 YERESLYNFRVS
+236 YEKETIHNFRVS
-248 EESYDLGN
+248 EESYDLGD

-280 DKASVKTGKYSDSL
+280 NKANVKTGKYSDSL

-315 AGIDS
+315 TGIDS

-326 TADVTNLSS
+326 TADVRNLKSD
-335 TGFKENIKVTG
+335 GFSQNIKVTG
-346 AANVSGSVNSTLN
+346 AANVSGSVSTTLN
-359 YLEVSTGAGKTATIA
+359 YLEVSTGAGKTADITVTA
-374 VNANLKEYKATGTGK
+374 ALKEYKAQGTGSDVITISGNNTVAVNKIDTGAGNDTVNVNASGSITGTLDTGNG
-389 DDITV
+389 DDTVVV
-394 SGATSITVD
+394 SGAS
-403 TINTGAGD
+403 
-411 DSLLVSDNGTVKVV
+411 S
-425 DLGSGKDELTVS
+425 
-437 GASISGATINLG
+437 SISGATINLG
-449 AGDDKIIINS
+449 SGNDKITITNDVNVS
-459 VAANGLKGATIDGGA
+459 GATIDGGA
-474 GRDTLVVGDNISGSG
+474 GRDTLVVSGALSDKGD
-489 NFTLNSIEVLQAS
+489 FTLKNVEVLETS
-502 GASAKVDYSQIK
+502 GGAVTVNYSTIK
-514 DQALTLTKTGGGSL
+514 DQTLTLTGTQKLT
-528 EIVAASGDTT
+528 IKAADTDT
-538 IDLSKL
+538 AIDLSKL

-562 NVGSGASSG
+562 NVGSGGAT
-571 VTVTLN
+571 TVKLDA
-577 KDDGIAE
+577 KDGIAE
-584 KITLGASAS
+584 TITLAAGAKTVTITGIAAGDKLDASSAGLNTSAS
-593 KVTING
+593 SFDTASVSSNKISGTIAAGKAYFVKASDIKMTSITDETNLMSAISDAAQGLSSGSTAIIAVNDGNGNAAIYQVTG
-599 FNQTEDV
+599 GSS
-606 LDLTTT
+606 TTK
-612 FNTSFT
+612 
-618 ADESKLYTGTDK
+618 ADE
-630 VAALTL
+630 TL
-636 NKLVYTSVDLQI
+636 
-648 GADNKVTTAL
+648 
-658 TGIYTATSAFTTTNT
+658 
-673 QKAYVAQVVAG
+673 
-684 SNKTLVYEII
+684 
-694 NSDGQ
+694 
-699 SGLSTSDTVKLIATI
+699 KLIATV
-714 NAELDPV
+714 D
-721 TNNGVIA
+721 NNIDNGDIIGSGIIEFA

>member
-66 YSELLGK
+66 YTDLLGK

-86 LNSGLSREEVKLQ
+86 LNSGLSKEQVKLQ

-306 LDATKITAV
+306 LDATNIKPV
-315 AGIDS
+315 DGIDS

-326 TADVTNLSS
+326 TADVTNLKSD
-335 TGFKENIKVTG
+335 GFSQNIKVTG
-346 AANVSGSVNSTLN
+346 AANVSGSVSTTLN

-394 SGATSITVD
+394 SGATSIKVD

-411 DSLLVSDNGTVKVV
+411 DKLSLTGSGAVTTV
-425 DLGSGKDELTVS
+425 DLGTGNDEMTVS
-437 GASISGATINLG
+437 HTSASIANATINLG
-449 AGDDKIIINS
+449 AGNDKIIINS

-474 GRDTLVVGDNISGSG
+474 GRDTLVVSGDISGSG
-489 NFTLNSIEVLQAS
+489 DFTLKNVEVLEAS
-502 GASAKVDYSQIK
+502 GATVSYAQIK
-514 DQALTLTKTGGGSL
+514 DQALTLTGSGSL

-544 NNKVVSG
+544 NNNAATGEKALTELTLDKVGSGATTDVTVKLSAKDVNIAETITLHGDAAKLDKITFTNFVGGTSAGDQLNISAIKGSFGVTENSWTAYASKAAITGDKAYWKTMENKNASEIKLTDVTDLFSDSTTSATAGVAIKAKDGVVLYKVTDGTGTSDISAEKILLLSGLTDVVSG
-551 DATALTALDLT
+551 D
-562 NVGSGASSG
+562 
-571 VTVTLN
+571 
-577 KDDGIAE
+577 
-584 KITLGASAS
+584 
-593 KVTING
+593 
-599 FNQTEDV
+599 
-606 LDLTTT
+606 
-612 FNTSFT
+612 
-618 ADESKLYTGTDK
+618 
-630 VAALTL
+630 
-636 NKLVYTSVDLQI
+636 
-648 GADNKVTTAL
+648 
-658 TGIYTATSAFTTTNT
+658 
-673 QKAYVAQVVAG
+673 
-684 SNKTLVYEII
+684 
-694 NSDGQ
+694 
-699 SGLSTSDTVKLIATI
+699 LILA
-714 NAELDPV
+714 
-721 TNNGVIA
+721 